1 MRIDFTNRVVI
12 VTGATRGI
20 GRTIAEY
27 LYKAGATLLLTG
39 TDPQQIRQ
47 LNARVK
53 NKKRIR
59 YLALDFRNEYSVRQ
73 FLNEIK
79 KYKKIDACINN
90 AGTNRINYIDD
101 FPVADWDEIIKVNL
115 TGPFLLMKEAAKIM
129 KRRYYGRI
137 VNISSIFGVVGKAKR
152 AAYSAAKAGLI
163 GLTRTAAV
171 DLAPYNVLVNSVSPG
186 FVLTDLTKRILN
198 KKDISQIKSFIPM
211 GRLGRPEDIAPIVLF
226 LASELNT
233 YITGQNIVADGGYVS
248 I

>member
-1 MRIDFTNRVVI
+1 MCDLF
-12 VTGATRGI
+12 
-20 GRTIAEY
+20 
-27 LYKAGATLLLTG
+27 
-39 TDPQQIRQ
+39 
-47 LNARVK
+47 
-53 NKKRIR
+53 
-59 YLALDFRNEYSVRQ
+59 
-73 FLNEIK
+73 
-79 KYKKIDACINN
+79 
-90 AGTNRINYIDD
+90 
-101 FPVADWDEIIKVNL
+101 
-115 TGPFLLMKEAAKIM
+115 
-129 KRRYYGRI
+129 YYGRI

-163 GLTRTAAV
+163 GLTLTAAV